1 MNEMQQQ
8 ARIQAHRATDVADDN
23 QRARLLFGFTPGQF
37 EDFSA
42 VFEVSTHDATHIGIR
57 TLTGRGLTVR
67 WTLPQV
73 PAHLRHQLFGLLHLF
88 PRERLEIFF
97 PEHLNST
104 VGCSLW
110 LCIIVVVLFVDTLM
124 RSTRSFTL
132 AHLRSQVLALLLVCI
147 QVLGQSFALRGWKAH
162 LPLVAFC
169 RSPWILTLIIL
180 TVPHIPIIEK
190 HLVKERFLL
199 VLCQQRAF
207 ERVIKVLF
215 IGDIDIFQCLGKI
228 KHLARPYIDTYLPE
242 DAAKFS
248 QAIEQ
253 ALTALQFQ
261 RTQRVIS
268 KVMPILQRFYAHG

>member
-1 MNEMQQQ
+1 
-8 ARIQAHRATDVADDN
+8 
-23 QRARLLFGFTPGQF
+23 
-37 EDFSA
+37 
-42 VFEVSTHDATHIGIR
+42 
-57 TLTGRGLTVR
+57 
-67 WTLPQV
+67 
-73 PAHLRHQLFGLLHLF
+73 
-88 PRERLEIFF
+88 
-97 PEHLNST
+97 
-104 VGCSLW
+104 
-110 LCIIVVVLFVDTLM
+110 M

-248 QAIEQ
+248 PGFQQ
-253 ALTALQFQ
+253 HRALYTDRHCATRAQSNTPAWPVF
-261 RTQRVIS
+261 RVRLACEPARS
-268 KVMPILQRFYAHG
+268 SILFPMWENRSSSRDNACVKHHESRVYGLK